1 MPPRAPA
8 PVAGLCVAVA
18 VSGGVD
24 SLHALL
30 RLHAT
35 PGLRVMAIHG
45 RFLPAAELERD
56 PVPPLRELCAARGI
70 PFHCLD
76 CTGTFAARV
85 ITPFLRAYAAGHT
98 PNPCALCNAQV
109 KFGALWEA
117 ARALGANQL
126 ATGHYARLA
135 HAADGTPELY
145 RANDPAKDQ
154 SYFLAL
160 VPRERLVGVR
170 FPLAAIS
177 KSEVVRWLAGQGVDV
192 PLPGESQEICFV
204 PQDAYRPFVERE
216 CARRGI
222 ALGGPGEALL
232 NAGQP
237 GERCLGRHGGLWRY
251 TEGQRRGLGLA
262 WSEPLYVQGKD
273 MARNV
278 LKLCTKADLAVH
290 GVRVEQLNMLV
301 PRCQWPDALLARV
314 RYKQQPVPA
323 IVREEAPE
331 RPGSL
336 TLTFATP
343 QAPTAPGQVAALYD
357 AAGRVLAGGIIAEI
371 C

>member
-8 PVAGLCVAVA
+8 PAAGSCVAVA

-30 RLHAT
+30 CLHAT

-45 RFLPAAELERD
+45 RFLPAAEPGRD
-56 PVPPLRELCAARGI
+56 PVPLLRELCAARGI

-76 CTGTFAARV
+76 CTSLFEARV
-85 ITPFLRAYAAGHT
+85 ITPFLHAYAAGHT
-98 PNPCALCNAQV
+98 PNPCALCNAHI

-135 HAADGTPELY
+135 HAADGAPELY
-145 RANDPAKDQ
+145 RASDPAKDQ

-160 VPRERLVGVR
+160 VPRERLAGVR
-170 FPLAAIS
+170 FPLAAAS
-177 KSEVVRWLAGQGVDV
+177 KGEVVRWLARQGVDV

-204 PQDAYRPFVERE
+204 PQDAYRPFVARE

-251 TEGQRRGLGLA
+251 TEGQRRGLGIA

-273 MARNV
+273 TARNA
-278 LKLCTKADLAVH
+278 LKLCTRADLAVR
-290 GVRVEQLNMLV
+290 GVRVVRLNILV
-301 PRCQWPDALLARV
+301 PRGQWPDTILARV
-314 RYKQQPVPA
+314 RHKHPPVPA
-323 IVREEAPE
+323 AVQAEPDQPDHLCLA
-331 RPGSL
+331 
-336 TLTFATP
+336 FATP

-357 AAGRVLAGGIIAEI
+357 ATGRVLAGGIIAEI
-371 C
+371 F